1 MSESLVHSLFLDAQ
15 NKFLFIKSFSRSTL
29 SVYGL
34 SPTPY
39 LNAGACLSCST
50 NNF

>member
-1 MSESLVHSLFLDAQ
+1 MSEKFIPSLLLDAQ
-15 NKFLFIKSFSRSTL
+15 NKFLFIKTFSRSTL
-29 SVYGL
+29 TVYGL

-39 LNAGACLSCST
+39 LKAVACLSCST